1 MKYIAITLLLMVLGG
16 FLFCDAF
23 TDIAN
28 KQYLGKTKELK
39 AYTVIDANFATV
51 PAIVDANTTI
61 DVTDSTPRYIG
72 DMLIGSVSNVVYV
85 SSGTAT
91 SDWILVTN

>member
-1 MKYIAITLLLMVLGG
+1 MKYVAITILLMVLGG
-16 FLFCDAF
+16 FLFVEAF
-23 TDIAN
+23 TDIASS
-28 KQYLGKTKELK
+28 QYLGKTKELK

-51 PAIVDANTTI
+51 PANVDTNTTI
-61 DVTDSTPRYIG
+61 DTTDTTPRYIG